1 MVTPPEDDGTMT
13 DQLVL
18 IEHADVDWR
27 LDEHTKEVGRR
38 GIAEARRALA
48 AAARRAAA

>member
-18 IEHADVDWR
+18 IDAREVDWR
-27 LDEHTKEVGRR
+27 LDDYTKEVGRR
-38 GIAEARRALA
+38 GIAEARKALA
-48 AAARRAAA
+48 DAVRRAAA